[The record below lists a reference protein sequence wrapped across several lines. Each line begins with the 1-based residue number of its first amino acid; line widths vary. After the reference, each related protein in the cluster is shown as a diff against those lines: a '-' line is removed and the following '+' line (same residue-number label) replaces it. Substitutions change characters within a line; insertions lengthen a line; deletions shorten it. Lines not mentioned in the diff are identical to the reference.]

1 MRLSLRSPAAIPHLR
16 LAALLL
22 VVSLVGN
29 IACVKR
35 SRSRSP
41 ADAAQA
47 NKPQPAT
54 TSTASPGAAISRIN
68 INTASAREL
77 EALPG
82 IGEGLAARIV
92 EHRQKYG
99 AFRRPE
105 HLIIVRGISDR
116 RFRALRNYISVE

>member
-1 MRLSLRSPAAIPHLR
+1 MARSSRASQMRFSLRSPAAIPHLR

-22 VVSLVGN
+22 VVSLAGN

-41 ADAAQA
+41 ADAAQT
-47 NKPQPAT
+47 NKPQPPT
-54 TSTASPGAAISRIN
+54 TSTASPGAAVSRIN

-99 AFRRPE
+99 AF
-105 HLIIVRGISDR
+105 
-116 RFRALRNYISVE
+116 